1 MPESI
6 SVSSGFAGSPQSGG
20 SFGGGAFR
28 GLAWLAGALATTAA
42 VAVGAVLA
50 IFFAATLA
58 VIAVMGAATLWLAGI
73 ALRARRTVH
82 ANDPSIIEARNFGG
96 RSWVAYGWDETGR

>member
-1 MPESI
+1 MPETI
-6 SVSSGFAGSPQSGG
+6 SDPGRLEGG
-20 SFGGGAFR
+20 TRGAFR

-58 VIAVMGAATLWLAGI
+58 VIAVMGAATLWLAGL
-73 ALRARRTVH
+73 ALRARRTAH
-82 ANDPSIIEARNFGG
+82 AKDPSVIEARNVGG
-96 RSWVAYGWDETGR
+96 HWIAYGWDESGR

>member
-6 SVSSGFAGSPQSGG
+6 SVSSQLN
-20 SFGGGAFR
+20 GGARGPIR

-42 VAVGAVLA
+42 VAVGAILA

-58 VIAVMGAATLWLAGI
+58 VIAIMGAATLWLAGV

-82 ANDPSIIEARNFGG
+82 AKDPSVIEARNVGG
-96 RSWVAYGWDETGR
+96 HWVAYGWEENGR

>member
-1 MPESI
+1 MPETI
-6 SVSSGFAGSPQSGG
+6 SELNRPGG
-20 SFGGGAFR
+20 GAHGAFR

-58 VIAVMGAATLWLAGI
+58 VIAVMGAATLWLAGL
-73 ALRARRTVH
+73 ALRARRT
-82 ANDPSIIEARNFGG
+82 ANAKDPSVLEARNVGG
-96 RSWVAYGWDETGR
+96 HWIAYGWDESGR

>member
-1 MPESI
+1 MPDSI
-6 SVSSGFAGSPQSGG
+6 SVSSSLSGARR
-20 SFGGGAFR
+20 GGAFR
-28 GLAWLAGALATTAA
+28 SLAWLGGALATTAA

-58 VIAVMGAATLWLAGI
+58 VIAVMGAATLWLAGL

-82 ANDPSIIEARNFGG
+82 AKNSSVIEARNVGG
-96 RSWVAYGWDETGR
+96 HWIAYGWDENGR

>member
-6 SVSSGFAGSPQSGG
+6 SVSSGFDGGPHSGG
-20 SFGGGAFR
+20 SLGGALR

-42 VAVGAVLA
+42 VAIGAVLA

-82 ANDPSIIEARNFGG
+82 AKDPSIIEARNIGG
-96 RSWVAYGWDETGR
+96 RSWVAYGWDEAGR

>member
-6 SVSSGFAGSPQSGG
+6 SVSSHVSGG
-20 SFGGGAFR
+20 TRGAFR
-28 GLAWLAGALATTAA
+28 GLAWVAGALATTAA

-58 VIAVMGAATLWLAGI
+58 VIAVMGAATLWLAGV
-73 ALRARRTVH
+73 ALRARKTVH
-82 ANDPSIIEARNFGG
+82 AKDASVIEARNVGG
-96 RSWVAYGWDETGR
+96 HWIAYGWDENGR

>member
-6 SVSSGFAGSPQSGG
+6 SVSSGLTGAPL
-20 SFGGGAFR
+20 GGAFR
-28 GLAWLAGALATTAA
+28 SLAWLGGALATTAA

-58 VIAVMGAATLWLAGI
+58 VIAIMGAATLWLAGL

-82 ANDPSIIEARNFGG
+82 TKNSSVIEARNVGG
-96 RSWVAYGWDETGR
+96 HWIAYGWDENGR

>member
-6 SVSSGFAGSPQSGG
+6 SVSSGLTGASR
-20 SFGGGAFR
+20 GGAFR
-28 GLAWLAGALATTAA
+28 SLAWLGGALATTAA

-58 VIAVMGAATLWLAGI
+58 VIAVMGAATLWLAGL

-82 ANDPSIIEARNFGG
+82 AKDGSVIEARNVGG
-96 RSWVAYGWDETGR
+96 HWIAYGWDENGR

>member
-6 SVSSGFAGSPQSGG
+6 SESNRLGG
-20 SFGGGAFR
+20 GTRGAFR

-58 VIAVMGAATLWLAGI
+58 VIAVMGAATLWLAGL
-73 ALRARRTVH
+73 ALRARRTAH
-82 ANDPSIIEARNFGG
+82 AKDASVIEARNVGG
-96 RSWVAYGWDETGR
+96 HWIAYGWDESGR